1 MNIHVDKKNISYVIY
16 ARKSTEDASKQ
27 VQSIDDQIRVMK
39 ARAKRDG
46 LKVKRVFSESISG
59 GLAGKRPEFNKM
71 VDYIESGKAEGVLAW
86 KLDRLSRNPQ
96 DSGYLHQMMND
107 GKIKWILTDG
117 RDYNSDDDIMFDVE
131 SSMDAKFRKD
141 LMKNVRRGIYSKAE
155 KGWMPCIPPIGYM
168 NDYREKTIVKDPE
181 RWDKVRQLFDR
192 FLTGTVT
199 VAELTRYADQELGL
213 KTYPRR
219 KSGGKALSHSSVRNM
234 LTNKFYTGR
243 FKYGAKEYDGN
254 QPVMLSVQE
263 YERIQRLLVD
273 QSHNTRPKKQLRPF
287 IFRGLIKC
295 GECGYAVTSE
305 TKTKKQ
311 KNGNIHTYTY
321 CHCTGK
327 CKTHKCSQKSI
338 HVSEEKLI
346 AQVKEELAKYTID
359 DDFFNLAIKALNEE
373 EEMKIKDQN
382 MKTREL
388 RRQYDARKNELD
400 NLRRMRYK
408 NEITDTAW
416 FNTESQSLEKEMERL
431 QNSIDAVANA
441 GKEWR
446 RVADDIFLF
455 ARYAKEDFDSGDLER
470 QQYVLRTLGAEW
482 TLLGSNLTFT
492 PVKYL
497 VPIKKAISELSTNTE
512 MARTSKQQ
520 GSEDDIYGLIKQW
533 YAR

>member
-1 MNIHVDKKNISYVIY
+1 MNTHVDKKSINYVIY

-39 ARAKRDG
+39 DRAKRDG
-46 LKVKRVFSESISG
+46 LKVKKVFSEAISG

-71 VDYIESGKAEGVLAW
+71 IEYIESGKAQGILAW

-181 RWDKVRQLFDR
+181 RWDKVRLLFDR
-192 FLTGTVT
+192 FLTGTIT
-199 VAELTRYADQELGL
+199 VAELTRYADEDLGL
-213 KTYPRR
+213 KTYPRK
-219 KSGGKALSHSSVRNM
+219 KSGGKALSYSSVKNM
-234 LTNKFYTGR
+234 LTNQFYTGR
-243 FKYGAKEYDGN
+243 FKYGKKEYDGN
-254 QPVMLSVQE
+254 HPVMLSVQE
-263 YERIQRLLVD
+263 FERIQQLLTS
-273 QSHNTRPKKQLRPF
+273 QSHNTRPKKTLRPF

-295 GECGYAVTSE
+295 GECGFAVTSE
-305 TKTKKQ
+305 TKTKRQ

-327 CKTHKCSQKSI
+327 SKTHKCSQKSI
-338 HVSEEKLI
+338 NVPEAQLV
-346 AQVKEELAKYTID
+346 AQVKAELAKYTID

-373 EEMKIKDQN
+373 EELKVKDQN

-400 NLRRMRYK
+400 SLRRMRYK
-408 NEITDTAW
+408 GEITDATW
-416 FNTESQSLEKEMERL
+416 FNTESHSLEQEMDRL
-431 QNSIDAVANA
+431 QKSIEAVANA

-470 QQYVLRTLGAEW
+470 QQYVLKTLGAEW
-482 TLLGSNLTFT
+482 TLSGSNLTFT

-497 VPIKKAISELSTNTE
+497 VPIKKAISEISTNVE

-520 GSEDDIYGLIKQW
+520 GSEDEISNLIKQW
-533 YAR
+533 YA